1 MEGLFAWVQQLWEFL
16 VSLIPH
22 LDLMQANYGG
32 VKFKR
37 GGRVV
42 PIRPGLYWYW
52 PIVTSVQSIPTRRQ
66 TMTLDSQTLQTRD
79 DFTVTASA
87 VVVYEVN
94 DVQKALVDTWD
105 VEDTISDVALYAV
118 VQAITSRD
126 YEQIRE
132 EMTGAIPTEVKNRCK
147 KDLRQFGILVKDAF
161 LSECAS
167 TTAYRLMGD
176 GGAALIPGESD

>member
-22 LDLMQANYGG
+22 LDLMQANYSG

-37 GGRVV
+37 GGKVV
-42 PIRPGLYWYW
+42 EIKPGLFWYW
-52 PIVTSVQSIPTRRQ
+52 PIVTNVQSLPTARQ
-66 TMTLDSQTLQTRD
+66 TMTLASQTLQTKD
-79 DFTVTASA
+79 DYTVTASA

-94 DVQKALVDTWD
+94 DVRKALVDTWD
-105 VEDTISDVALYAV
+105 VEDTISDVALRAV
-118 VQAITSRD
+118 TVAIASRD
-126 YEQIRE
+126 YEAVRAAMVGE
-132 EMTGAIPTEVKNRCK
+132 IPTEVKNRCK

-161 LSECAS
+161 LSDCAS

-176 GGAALIPGESD
+176 GAVLPTGEPD